1 MNGNVHETTY
11 DQTARM
17 VEGGSLAEAIA
28 GGAGIVLAIIGLANV
43 LPQILLP
50 IATIALGAGLV
61 AEGGVIAA
69 RFSNLLTSTGREQYE
84 TMELGVG
91 LTSEVVGGIAGI
103 VLGIL
108 ALINVAPMVLLPIAA
123 IVFGATLLFGTG
135 INSRL
140 NNLQIMR
147 SGQGEHFREIAREA
161 VSASAGVQMFLGLA
175 SITLGILAVIGIGA
189 LTLTLVALLCVGVSD
204 LVSGSAIAARMM
216 SSLHS

>member
-1 MNGNVHETTY
+1 MNGNVQETTY

-17 VEGGSLAEAIA
+17 VESGSLMESIA
-28 GGAGIVLAIIGLANV
+28 GLAGIVLAIVGLANV

-69 RFSNLLTSTGREQYE
+69 RFSNLLTATGKEQYQ
-84 TMELGVG
+84 TTELGVG

-108 ALINVAPMVLLPIAA
+108 ALIKIEPMILLPVAA
-123 IVFGATLLFGTG
+123 IVFGATLIFGTG

-140 NNLQIMR
+140 NNMQIGQ
-147 SGQGEHFREIAREA
+147 SGGDAHFRAVAREA
-161 VSASAGVQMFLGLA
+161 VSASSGVQMFLGLA
-175 SITLGILAVIGIGA
+175 SIALGILGVIGINP
-189 LTLTLVALLCVGVSD
+189 LTLSLVALLCVGSPTS
-204 LVSGSAIAARMM
+204 LPGAR
-216 SSLHS
+216 SRQK